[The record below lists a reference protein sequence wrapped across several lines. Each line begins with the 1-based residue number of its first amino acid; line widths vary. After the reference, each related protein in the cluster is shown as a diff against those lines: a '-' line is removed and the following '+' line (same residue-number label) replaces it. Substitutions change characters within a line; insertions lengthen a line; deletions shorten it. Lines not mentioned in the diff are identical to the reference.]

1 MTTVSNEKVTNT
13 QSTNVDNST
22 GKIDI
27 NKLIDKP
34 YSEMTEEEI
43 DAVVEWKAQVKAR
56 NEQFQ
61 QTLQAIKDSQQAQLK
76 VMQETAERD
85 AARQDALLQAS
96 IERMQ
101 RANGGNN

>member
-13 QSTNVDNST
+13 RST

-27 NKLIDKP
+27 NKLLDKP

-43 DAVVEWKAQVKAR
+43 AAVVEWKAQVKAR
-56 NEQFQ
+56 DKQFQ
-61 QTLQAIKDSQQAQLK
+61 QTLQAIKDAQAKQLK

-85 AARQDALLQAS
+85 AARQDAFLQAS
-96 IERMQ
+96 IERLN
-101 RANGGNN
+101 RANGGA

>member
-13 QSTNVDNST
+13 QST

-27 NKLIDKP
+27 NKLLDKP

-43 DAVVEWKAQVKAR
+43 ETVVEWKAQVKAR
-56 NEQFQ
+56 DKQFQ

-85 AARQDALLQAS
+85 AARQDAFLQAS
-96 IERMQ
+96 IERLN
-101 RANGGNN
+101 RANGGAN

>member
-1 MTTVSNEKVTNT
+1 MTTESNEKVTNT

-43 DAVVEWKAQVKAR
+43 NAVIEWKAHVKAR

-101 RANGGNN
+101 RANGGSN

>member
-1 MTTVSNEKVTNT
+1 MTTESNNEVTYT

-43 DAVVEWKAQVKAR
+43 EAVVEWKAQVKAR

-76 VMQETAERD
+76 VMQETAQRD
-85 AARQDALLQAS
+85 AARQDAFLQAS
-96 IERMQ
+96 IERLN
-101 RANGGNN
+101 RANGGA

>member
-1 MTTVSNEKVTNT
+1 MTTESNNEVTNT
-13 QSTNVDNST
+13 QSTNVDNSA
-22 GKIDI
+22 GAIDI

-85 AARQDALLQAS
+85 AARQDAFLQAS
-96 IERMQ
+96 IERLN
-101 RANGGNN
+101 RANGGA

>member
-1 MTTVSNEKVTNT
+1 MTTESNEKVTNT

-85 AARQDALLQAS
+85 AARQDAFLQAS
-96 IERMQ
+96 IERLN
-101 RANGGNN
+101 RANGGA

>member
-1 MTTVSNEKVTNT
+1 MTTESNNEVTNT

-43 DAVVEWKAQVKAR
+43 EAVVEWKAQVKAR

-85 AARQDALLQAS
+85 AARQDAFLQAS
-96 IERMQ
+96 IERLN
-101 RANGGNN
+101 RANGGA

>member
-13 QSTNVDNST
+13 QST

-27 NKLIDKP
+27 NKLLDKP

-43 DAVVEWKAQVKAR
+43 NAVIEWKAQVKAR
-56 NEQFQ
+56 DKQFKE
-61 QTLQAIKDSQQAQLK
+61 TLQAIKDAQAKQLK

-85 AARQDALLQAS
+85 AARQDAFLQAS
-96 IERMQ
+96 IERLN
-101 RANGGNN
+101 RANGGA

>member
-1 MTTVSNEKVTNT
+1 MTTESNNEVTNT

-27 NKLIDKP
+27 NKLLDKP

-43 DAVVEWKAQVKAR
+43 EAVVEWKAQVKAR

-85 AARQDALLQAS
+85 AARQDAFLQAS
-96 IERMQ
+96 IERLN
-101 RANGGNN
+101 RANGGA

>member
-13 QSTNVDNST
+13 QST

-27 NKLIDKP
+27 NKLLDKP

-43 DAVVEWKAQVKAR
+43 AAVVEWKAQVKAR
-56 NEQFQ
+56 DKQFKE
-61 QTLQAIKDSQQAQLK
+61 TLQAIKDAQAKQLK

-85 AARQDALLQAS
+85 AARQDAFLQAS
-96 IERMQ
+96 IERLN
-101 RANGGNN
+101 RANGGA

>member
-1 MTTVSNEKVTNT
+1 MTTESNEKVTNT

-61 QTLQAIKDSQQAQLK
+61 QTLQAIKDSQRAQLK
-76 VMQETAERD
+76 VMQETAKRD

-101 RANGGNN
+101 RANGGSN

>member
-43 DAVVEWKAQVKAR
+43 SAVIEWKAQVKAH

-85 AARQDALLQAS
+85 AARQDAFLQAS
-96 IERMQ
+96 IERLN
-101 RANGGNN
+101 RANGGA

>member
-1 MTTVSNEKVTNT
+1 MTTESNEKVTNT

-43 DAVVEWKAQVKAR
+43 NAVIEWKAQVKAR

-76 VMQETAERD
+76 VMQETAKRD

-101 RANGGNN
+101 RANGGSN

>member
-1 MTTVSNEKVTNT
+1 MTTASNEKVAST
-13 QSTNVDNST
+13 QSANADSST

-43 DAVVEWKAQVKAR
+43 EAVIEWKAQVKAR

>member
-1 MTTVSNEKVTNT
+1 MTTASNEKATSN
-13 QSTNVDNST
+13 QSTNADNST

-43 DAVVEWKAQVKAR
+43 EAVIEWKAQVKAR

-85 AARQDALLQAS
+85 AARQDAFLQAS
-96 IERMQ
+96 IERLN
-101 RANGGNN
+101 RANGGA

>member
-1 MTTVSNEKVTNT
+1 MTTESSNEVTNT
-13 QSTNVDNST
+13 QSTNADSSA
-22 GKIDI
+22 GAIDI

-43 DAVVEWKAQVKAR
+43 NAVIEWKAQVKAR

-85 AARQDALLQAS
+85 AARQDAFLQAS
-96 IERMQ
+96 IERLN
-101 RANGGNN
+101 RANGGA

>member
-13 QSTNVDNST
+13 QST

-27 NKLIDKP
+27 NKLLDKP

-43 DAVVEWKAQVKAR
+43 EAIVEWKAQVKAR
-56 NEQFQ
+56 DKQFQ

-85 AARQDALLQAS
+85 AARQDAFLQAS
-96 IERMQ
+96 IERLN
-101 RANGGNN
+101 RANGGA

>member
-1 MTTVSNEKVTNT
+1 MTTESNEKATST
-13 QSTNVDNST
+13 QSANADSST

-43 DAVVEWKAQVKAR
+43 EAVVEWKAQVKAR

>member
-13 QSTNVDNST
+13 QST

-27 NKLIDKP
+27 NKLLDKP

-43 DAVVEWKAQVKAR
+43 EAVVEWKAQVKAR
-56 NEQFQ
+56 DKQFKE
-61 QTLQAIKDSQQAQLK
+61 TLQAIKDAQAKQLK

-85 AARQDALLQAS
+85 AARQDAFLQAS
-96 IERMQ
+96 IERLN
-101 RANGGNN
+101 RANGGA

>member
-1 MTTVSNEKVTNT
+1 MTTASNEKVAST
-13 QSTNVDNST
+13 QST

-43 DAVVEWKAQVKAR
+43 SAVIEWKAQVKAR

-85 AARQDALLQAS
+85 AARQDAFLQAS
-96 IERMQ
+96 IERLN
-101 RANGGNN
+101 RANGGA

>member
-1 MTTVSNEKVTNT
+1 MTTESNNEITNT
-13 QSTNVDNST
+13 QSTNVDNSA
-22 GKIDI
+22 GAIDI

>member
-1 MTTVSNEKVTNT
+1 MTTESNDEVTNT
-13 QSTNVDNST
+13 QSMNVDNST

-43 DAVVEWKAQVKAR
+43 NAVIEWKAQVKAR

-61 QTLQAIKDSQQAQLK
+61 QTLQAIKDAQAEQLK
-76 VMQETAERD
+76 VMQDTASKD
-85 AARQDALLQAS
+85 AARQDAFLQAS
-96 IERMQ
+96 IERLN
-101 RANGGNN
+101 RANGGA

>member
-1 MTTVSNEKVTNT
+1 MTTESNDEVTNT

-43 DAVVEWKAQVKAR
+43 NAVIEWKAQVKAR

-85 AARQDALLQAS
+85 AARQDAFLQAS
-96 IERMQ
+96 IERLN
-101 RANGGNN
+101 RANGGA

>member
-13 QSTNVDNST
+13 QST

-27 NKLIDKP
+27 NKLLDKP

-43 DAVVEWKAQVKAR
+43 NAVVEWKAQVKAR
-56 NEQFQ
+56 DKQFQ
-61 QTLQAIKDSQQAQLK
+61 QTLQAIKDAQAKQLK

-85 AARQDALLQAS
+85 AARQDAFLQAS
-96 IERMQ
+96 IERLN
-101 RANGGNN
+101 RANGGA

>member
-27 NKLIDKP
+27 NKLLDKP
-34 YSEMTEEEI
+34 YSELTDAEI
-43 DAVVEWKAQVKAR
+43 ETVIEFKANVKAR
-56 NEQFQ
+56 DKQFQ
-61 QTLQAIKDSQQAQLK
+61 QTLQAIKDAQAEQLK

-85 AARQDALLQAS
+85 AARQDAFLQAS
-96 IERMQ
+96 IERLN
-101 RANGGNN
+101 RANGGAN

>member
-1 MTTVSNEKVTNT
+1 MTTESNDEVTNT

-22 GKIDI
+22 GKIDV
-27 NKLIDKP
+27 NKLLDKP

-43 DAVVEWKAQVKAR
+43 NAVIEWKAHVKAR

-85 AARQDALLQAS
+85 AARQDAFLQAS
-96 IERMQ
+96 IERLN
-101 RANGGNN
+101 RANGGA

>member
-1 MTTVSNEKVTNT
+1 MTTESNEKVTNT

-61 QTLQAIKDSQQAQLK
+61 QTLQAIKDAQAEQLK
-76 VMQETAERD
+76 VMQDTASKD
-85 AARQDALLQAS
+85 AARQDAFLQAS
-96 IERMQ
+96 IERLN
-101 RANGGNN
+101 RANGGA

>member
-13 QSTNVDNST
+13 QSINVDNST

-27 NKLIDKP
+27 NKLLDKP

-43 DAVVEWKAQVKAR
+43 EAVVEWKAQVKAR

-85 AARQDALLQAS
+85 AARQDAFLQAS
-96 IERMQ
+96 IERLN
-101 RANGGNN
+101 RANGGA